1 MESGEESSDDS
12 SSDEEEDDTTAY
24 RFSVPANFE
33 LLPKP
38 ESLPTDIEGLFV
50 LFLFTFEGW
59 CLGKIREYKP
69 RAKKLKYVIVYN
81 DGSIPTQLQLDNY
94 YEGEKEPSEDH
105 TDADAGLWVLL
116 RKCARMED

>member
-1 MESGEESSDDS
+1 M
-12 SSDEEEDDTTAY
+12 
-24 RFSVPANFE
+24 
-33 LLPKP
+33 
-38 ESLPTDIEGLFV
+38 
-50 LFLFTFEGW
+50 
-59 CLGKIREYKP
+59 GKIREYKP